1 MSNSHHQNVQ
11 YHVFS
16 RHRLHYGRLFF
27 QVIAFSVMVLLLG
40 TLVALHLP
48 REMRPILA
56 FCGGAM
62 LLVTAF
68 ISYRLNVQEAAYAR
82 LLSRIE
88 QDQPNWLPSPDI
100 GGVSSRRMMPI
111 MLAFAGVAMAA
122 SGIWF

>member
-1 MSNSHHQNVQ
+1 
-11 YHVFS
+11 
-16 RHRLHYGRLFF
+16 
-27 QVIAFSVMVLLLG
+27 MVLLLG

-48 REMRPILA
+48 REMRPTLA

-82 LLSRIE
+82 LLSRME

-100 GGVSSRRMMPI
+100 GGGSSRRMMPI